1 MVIYSTRYDRGRT
14 GTMLSLCCHE
24 LMGNIQ
30 EHGGKKYLM
39 VNDYVLDK
47 VLDRI
52 KNNRHWRTFRFWR
65 FFIED
70 FDRYAW
76 CIKNDILL

>member
-1 MVIYSTRYDRGRT
+1 MICSTRYDRGRT

-30 EHGGKKYLM
+30 DHGGKKYLM

-52 KNNRHWRTFRFWR
+52 KNNRH
-65 FFIED
+65 
-70 FDRYAW
+70 
-76 CIKNDILL
+76 